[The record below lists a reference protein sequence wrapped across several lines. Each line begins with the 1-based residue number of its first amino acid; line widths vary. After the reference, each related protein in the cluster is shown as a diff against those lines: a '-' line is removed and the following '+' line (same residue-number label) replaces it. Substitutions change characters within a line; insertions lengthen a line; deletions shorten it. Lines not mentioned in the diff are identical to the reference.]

1 MINYRNV
8 SDSVAPPGLV
18 ANAVLMPLSDRFEDP
33 KSLSSIAK
41 TIRHSIKQS
50 RNVEFIERWVAT
62 ADKVIRTI
70 VHEKRLPKMSTFND
84 QIVVNSNWRYDWV
97 SLVDFGYSDK
107 CRFYTT
113 WTRALYLRTFRLN
126 PVYDGTQ
133 WLERDRQ
140 GAEVAFRI
148 EKDKKEKFID
158 AWQKDIRENFINAK
172 V

>member
-8 SDSVAPPGLV
+8 SDSVAPLGLV
-18 ANAVLMPLSDRFEDP
+18 ANAVLMPLSDCFEDP

-41 TIRHSIKQS
+41 TIRDSINQS
-50 RNVEFIERWVAT
+50 RNVKFIERWVAT

-70 VHEKRLPKMSTFND
+70 VLENRLPKMSTFND
-84 QIVVNSNWRYDWV
+84 RIVLNSNRRYDWA
-97 SLVDFGYSDK
+97 SLVDFGHTDK

-113 WTRALYLRTFRLN
+113 WTRRLYLRVFRLN

-133 WLERDRQ
+133 WMKRDQ
-140 GAEVAFRI
+140 EGAEVAFRI
-148 EKDKKEKFID
+148 EKDKKKKFIN
-158 AWQKDIRENFINAK
+158 AWQKDITEHFENVK

>member
-62 ADKVIRTI
+62 ADK
-70 VHEKRLPKMSTFND
+70 
-84 QIVVNSNWRYDWV
+84 
-97 SLVDFGYSDK
+97 
-107 CRFYTT
+107 
-113 WTRALYLRTFRLN
+113 
-126 PVYDGTQ
+126 
-133 WLERDRQ
+133 
-140 GAEVAFRI
+140 
-148 EKDKKEKFID
+148 
-158 AWQKDIRENFINAK
+158 
-172 V
+172 